1 MTELNGRV
9 AIITGASSGIGAATA
24 KALAT
29 QGVKVVL
36 AGRSEDKLNQVAQTL
51 NEEAVHIVPTDVTI
65 QTDVD
70 ALVAQAIDTFGQV
83 DIFVNC
89 AGLMRSSKI
98 TDYQVD
104 AWDAMVDTNI
114 KGLLYSLNAIL
125 PKFEAQGS
133 GHVVNLASISANE
146 VSKASAL
153 YSATKSEVLMI
164 FNGLEK
170 ELAKTGIKTTS
181 ILPGMVDTPM
191 TEHSD
196 FGGRKKLD
204 PENIADAIVYALT
217 QPAHVNVNEVTVR
230 PV

>member
-125 PKFEAQGS
+125 PKFEAQG
-133 GHVVNLASISANE
+133 
-146 VSKASAL
+146 
-153 YSATKSEVLMI
+153 
-164 FNGLEK
+164 
-170 ELAKTGIKTTS
+170 
-181 ILPGMVDTPM
+181 
-191 TEHSD
+191 
-196 FGGRKKLD
+196 
-204 PENIADAIVYALT
+204 
-217 QPAHVNVNEVTVR
+217 
-230 PV
+230 

>member
-51 NEEAVHIVPTDVTI
+51 NEESVHIVPTDVTI

-153 YSATKSEVLMI
+153 YSATKSAVLMI

>member
-1 MTELNGRV
+1 MN
-9 AIITGASSGIGAATA
+9 
-24 KALAT
+24 
-29 QGVKVVL
+29 
-36 AGRSEDKLNQVAQTL
+36 EDNI
-51 NEEAVHIVPTDVTI
+51 HIVPTDVTN
-65 QTDVD
+65 QVEVD
-70 ALVAQAIDTFGQV
+70 ALVTKAIDVFGHV

-89 AGLMRSSKI
+89 AGVMRSSKI
-98 TDYQVD
+98 TDYQVES
-104 AWDAMVDTNI
+104 WDSMVDTNI
-114 KGLLYSLNAIL
+114 KGLLYSLNSIL

-146 VSKASAL
+146 VSKESAL
-153 YSATKSEVLMI
+153 YSATKSAVLMI

-191 TEHSD
+191 TERSD

>member
-153 YSATKSEVLMI
+153 YSATKSAVLMI

>member
-24 KALAT
+24 KALEK

-36 AGRSEDKLNQVAQTL
+36 AGRSHDKLNTL
-51 NEEAVHIVPTDVTI
+51 AKDMNEDNIHIVPTDVTN
-65 QTDVD
+65 QVEVD
-70 ALVAQAIDTFGQV
+70 ALVTKAIDVFGHV

-89 AGLMRSSKI
+89 AGVMRSSKI
-98 TDYQVD
+98 TDYQVES
-104 AWDAMVDTNI
+104 WDSMVDTNI
-114 KGLLYSLNAIL
+114 KGLLYSLNSIL

-146 VSKASAL
+146 VSKESAL
-153 YSATKSEVLMI
+153 YSATKSAVLMI
-164 FNGLEK
+164 FNGLERIS
-170 ELAKTGIKTTS
+170 KTRIKTTS

-191 TEHSD
+191 TERSD
-196 FGGRKKLD
+196 FGGRKLD
-204 PENIADAIVYALT
+204 SENIADAIVYALT

>member
-36 AGRSEDKLNQVAQTL
+36 AGRNEDKLNQVAQTL

-70 ALVAQAIDTFGQV
+70 ALVAQAIDRFGQV

-98 TDYQVD
+98 TDYQID

-153 YSATKSEVLMI
+153 YSATKSAVLMI

>member
-9 AIITGASSGIGAATA
+9 AIIIGASSGIGAATA

-70 ALVAQAIDTFGQV
+70 ALVAQAIDTFGKV

-153 YSATKSEVLMI
+153 YSATKSAVLMI

-191 TEHSD
+191 TKHSD

>member
-24 KALAT
+24 KALEK

-36 AGRSEDKLNQVAQTL
+36 AGRSHDKLNTVAKDM
-51 NEEAVHIVPTDVTI
+51 NEDNKHIVPTDVTN
-65 QTDVD
+65 QAEVD
-70 ALVAQAIDTFGQV
+70 ALVAKAIDVFGHV

-89 AGLMRSSKI
+89 AGVMRSSKI
-98 TDYQVD
+98 TDYQVES
-104 AWDAMVDTNI
+104 WDSMVDTNI

-146 VSKASAL
+146 VSKESAL
-153 YSATKSEVLMI
+153 YSATKSAVLMI

-191 TEHSD
+191 TERSD

-204 PENIADAIVYALT
+204 PENIADAIIYALT

>member
-146 VSKASAL
+146 VSKSSAL
-153 YSATKSEVLMI
+153 YSATKSAVLMI

>member
-24 KALAT
+24 KALEK

-36 AGRSEDKLNQVAQTL
+36 AGRSHDKLNTVAKDM
-51 NEEAVHIVPTDVTI
+51 NEDNIHIVPTDVTN
-65 QTDVD
+65 QVEVD
-70 ALVAQAIDTFGQV
+70 ALVAKAIDVFGHV

-89 AGLMRSSKI
+89 AGVMRSSKI
-98 TDYQVD
+98 TDYQVES
-104 AWDAMVDTNI
+104 WDSMVDTNI

-146 VSKASAL
+146 VSKESAL
-153 YSATKSEVLMI
+153 YSATKSAVLMI

-191 TEHSD
+191 TERSD
-196 FGGRKKLD
+196 VGGRKKLD

>member
-24 KALAT
+24 KALEK

-36 AGRSEDKLNQVAQTL
+36 AGRSHDKLNTL
-51 NEEAVHIVPTDVTI
+51 AKDMNEDNIHIVPTDVTN
-65 QTDVD
+65 QVEVD
-70 ALVAQAIDTFGQV
+70 ALVTKAIDVFGHV

-89 AGLMRSSKI
+89 AGVMRSSKI
-98 TDYQVD
+98 TDYQVES
-104 AWDAMVDTNI
+104 WDSMVDTNI
-114 KGLLYSLNAIL
+114 KGLLYSLNSIL

-146 VSKASAL
+146 VSKESAL
-153 YSATKSEVLMI
+153 YSATKSAVLMI

-170 ELAKTGIKTTS
+170 LAKTGIKTTS

-191 TEHSD
+191 TERSD
-196 FGGRKKLD
+196 FGGRKLD

>member
-24 KALAT
+24 KALEK

-36 AGRSEDKLNQVAQTL
+36 AGRSHDKLNTVAKDM
-51 NEEAVHIVPTDVTI
+51 NEDNIHIVPTDVTN
-65 QTDVD
+65 QVEVD
-70 ALVAQAIDTFGQV
+70 ALVTKAIDVFGHV

-89 AGLMRSSKI
+89 AGVMRSSKI
-98 TDYQVD
+98 TDYQVES
-104 AWDAMVDTNI
+104 WDSMVDTNI

-146 VSKASAL
+146 VSKESAL
-153 YSATKSEVLMI
+153 YSATKSAVLMI

-191 TEHSD
+191 TERSD
-196 FGGRKKLD
+196 FG
-204 PENIADAIVYALT
+204 ENIADAIVYALT

>member
-51 NEEAVHIVPTDVTI
+51 NEESVHIVPTDVTI

-153 YSATKSEVLMI
+153 YSATKSAVLMI

-196 FGGRKKLD
+196 FGGRKKLN

>member
-153 YSATKSEVLMI
+153 YSATKSAVLMI

-170 ELAKTGIKTTS
+170 ELAKIGIKTTS

>member
-70 ALVAQAIDTFGQV
+70 ALVVQAIDTFGQV

-153 YSATKSEVLMI
+153 YSATKSAVLMI

>member
-146 VSKASAL
+146 VSKSSAL
-153 YSATKSEVLMI
+153 YSATKSAVLMI

-204 PENIADAIVYALT
+204 PENIADAIVYVLT

>member
-24 KALAT
+24 KALEK

-36 AGRSEDKLNQVAQTL
+36 AGRSHDKLNTVAKDM
-51 NEEAVHIVPTDVTI
+51 NEDNIHIVPTDVTN
-65 QTDVD
+65 QVEVD
-70 ALVAQAIDTFGQV
+70 ALVAKAIDVFGHV

-89 AGLMRSSKI
+89 AGVMRSSKI
-98 TDYQVD
+98 TDYQVES
-104 AWDAMVDTNI
+104 WDSMVDTNI

-146 VSKASAL
+146 VSKESAL
-153 YSATKSEVLMI
+153 YSATKSAVLMI

-191 TEHSD
+191 RERSD

-217 QPAHVNVNEVTVR
+217 QPTHVNVNEVTVR

>member
-133 GHVVNLASISANE
+133 GHVVNLASIFANE

-153 YSATKSEVLMI
+153 YSATKSAVLMI

>member
-36 AGRSEDKLNQVAQTL
+36 AGRNEDKLNQVAQTL

-70 ALVAQAIDTFGQV
+70 ALVAQAIDRFGQV

-98 TDYQVD
+98 TDYQID

-153 YSATKSEVLMI
+153 YSATKSAVLMI

-204 PENIADAIVYALT
+204 LENIADAIVYALT

>member
-146 VSKASAL
+146 VSKSSAL
-153 YSATKSEVLMI
+153 YSATKSAVLMI

-217 QPAHVNVNEVTVR
+217 QPAHVNVNEVTVG

>member
-1 MTELNGRV
+1 
-9 AIITGASSGIGAATA
+9 
-24 KALAT
+24 
-29 QGVKVVL
+29 
-36 AGRSEDKLNQVAQTL
+36 
-51 NEEAVHIVPTDVTI
+51 TDVTI

-70 ALVAQAIDTFGQV
+70 ALVAQAIDRFGQV

-98 TDYQVD
+98 TDYQID

-153 YSATKSEVLMI
+153 YSATKS
-164 FNGLEK
+164 
-170 ELAKTGIKTTS
+170 A
-181 ILPGMVDTPM
+181 
-191 TEHSD
+191 
-196 FGGRKKLD
+196 
-204 PENIADAIVYALT
+204 
-217 QPAHVNVNEVTVR
+217 
-230 PV
+230 

>member
-36 AGRSEDKLNQVAQTL
+36 AGRNEDKLNQVAQTL

-153 YSATKSEVLMI
+153 YSATKSAVLMI

>member
-51 NEEAVHIVPTDVTI
+51 NEESVHIVPTDVTI

-153 YSATKSEVLMI
+153 YSATKYAVLMI

>member
-29 QGVKVVL
+29 QGVKVVV

-153 YSATKSEVLMI
+153 YSATKSAVLMI

>member
-70 ALVAQAIDTFGQV
+70 ALVAQAIDRFGQV

-125 PKFEAQGS
+125 PKFEAQGA

-153 YSATKSEVLMI
+153 YSATKSAVLMI

>member
-70 ALVAQAIDTFGQV
+70 ALVAQAIDTFGKV

-153 YSATKSEVLMI
+153 YSATKSAVLMI

>member
-24 KALAT
+24 KALVT

-36 AGRSEDKLNQVAQTL
+36 AGRNEDKLNQVAQTL

-70 ALVAQAIDTFGQV
+70 ALVAQAIDRFGQV

-146 VSKASAL
+146 VSKSSAL
-153 YSATKSEVLMI
+153 YSATKSAVLMI

>member
-1 MTELNGRV
+1 MTELNGCV

-24 KALAT
+24 KALEK

-36 AGRSEDKLNQVAQTL
+36 AGRSHDKLNTVAKDM
-51 NEEAVHIVPTDVTI
+51 NEDNIHIVPTDVTN
-65 QTDVD
+65 QAEVD
-70 ALVAQAIDTFGQV
+70 ALVAKAIDVFGLV

-89 AGLMRSSKI
+89 AGVMRSSKI
-98 TDYQVD
+98 TDYQVES
-104 AWDAMVDTNI
+104 WDSMVDTNI

-146 VSKASAL
+146 VSKESAL
-153 YSATKSEVLMI
+153 YSATKSAVLMI

-191 TEHSD
+191 TELSD

-204 PENIADAIVYALT
+204 PENIADAIIYALT